1 MTVLTLLFPWAQIVD
16 VGVIFHKGAYFRDWW
31 NVIDALVVAFN
42 MASLILV

>member
-1 MTVLTLLFPWAQIVD
+1 MTVLTLLFSWAQVVD
-16 VGVIFHKGAYFRDWW
+16 VGIILHKGAYFRDWW